1 MPSWLDVSRGYLCC
15 CFWKTLWGSS
25 YLLTYSGCLGACLN
39 SSNCE
44 ASFDLLVYVNTSLD
58 FLLSLILSVVSLVFA
73 DLLRGD
79 EY

>member
-1 MPSWLDVSRGYLCC
+1 MLLLLENTMGFIV
-15 CFWKTLWGSS
+15 SS
-25 YLLTYSGCLGACLN
+25 YIPGCLGACLN

-73 DLLRGD
+73 NLLIGD